1 MKKVKYLI
9 LGAGPAGLT
18 FASMLKRRGED
29 SFLILEKEMRAGGLC
44 RSVIVDKSPFD
55 IGGGHFLDVRRP
67 KVSDFLFS
75 FMPEEEWMLFE
86 RDSRIMI
93 VCK

>member
-29 SFLILEKEMRAGGLC
+29 SFRIPEG
-44 RSVIVDKSPFD
+44 
-55 IGGGHFLDVRRP
+55 RRP
-67 KVSDFLFS
+67 WARAARCSV
-75 FMPEEEWMLFE
+75 PAVHVHEP
-86 RDSRIMI
+86 
-93 VCK
+93 